1 MIPSR
6 VSSEY
11 EQHRIA
17 ERNGEC
23 QSARIL
29 GEDAIDEREGER
41 ESDGVIDSVS
51 EVVGNSSELI
61 RNMKSVG

>member
-29 GEDAIDEREGER
+29 GEDAIDERER